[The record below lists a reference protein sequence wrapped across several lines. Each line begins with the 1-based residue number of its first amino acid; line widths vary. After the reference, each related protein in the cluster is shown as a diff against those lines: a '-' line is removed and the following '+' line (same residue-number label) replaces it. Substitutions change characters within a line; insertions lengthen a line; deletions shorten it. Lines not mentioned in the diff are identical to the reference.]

1 MMAYK
6 DELMQSALQEVINI
20 GGGNAA
26 TSLSAL
32 IGRRVNMEV
41 PTLEWMEYED
51 VFRSIRA
58 EDEVVK
64 VVLMQLLGGE
74 GLFLFVTSPED
85 AQHLAAMMF
94 PEDMEPTQ
102 ELVDSAASELVN
114 ILVNSFLN
122 ATMKLLDIHLSA
134 SVPMMTYDLFGSV
147 LSSVYLEQEQYDS
160 SILIMKNEFW
170 SAGDKIEGSLY
181 FVPKPEFLTRL
192 TNQLSR

>member
-1 MMAYK
+1 MTSYK

-64 VVLMQLLGGE
+64 VVLMQLHGGE
-74 GLFLFVTSPED
+74 GLFLFVASPED

-102 ELVDSAASELVN
+102 ELVDSAVSELVN

-134 SVPMMTYDLFGSV
+134 SVPVMTYDLFGSV

-170 SAGDKIEGSLY
+170 SDGDKIEGSLY
-181 FVPKPEFLTRL
+181 FVPKPEFLKEL